1 VTAAAV
7 RRTLGPV
14 LVLSMTVAGL
24 VVMADATQFR
34 GDSGRTGS
42 TRVVFGIETRNYHHH
57 ADDAATALWVPCIGA
72 VGWRSVGMP
81 VRLDCDQH
89 REKIDI
95 DPSYTGV
102 TYVAEVRPSL
112 GEHTRRR
119 LWGCLEDGTVDKVRG
134 TVFEARVMR

>member
-1 VTAAAV
+1 MGGGHA
-7 RRTLGPV
+7 
-14 LVLSMTVAGL
+14 
-24 VVMADATQFR
+24 
-34 GDSGRTGS
+34 GDSFDG
-42 TRVVFGIETRNYHHH
+42 
-57 ADDAATALWVPCIGA
+57 PCEG
-72 VGWRSVGMP
+72 
-81 VRLDCDQH
+81 DQH